1 MGQRKLGS
9 KFRRYALRTDE
20 RATGDGI
27 SGGGGGGCC
36 VLAAMAD
43 VNRDLKVD
51 TISRGLDSALGV
63 SESV

>member
-1 MGQRKLGS
+1 MQIGQRKLGS
-9 KFRRYALRTDE
+9 RLRRYALRTEE

-27 SGGGGGGCC
+27 SGGGGG

-43 VNRDLKVD
+43 VNHDRKVD

-63 SESV
+63 SDSV